1 MISISHPLQRLL
13 RRRLRQA
20 LPSRRISR
28 ILWRTRFRAGTNP
41 RTLLTLIPNTPMK
54 RILFSLLAL
63 FALAACS
70 QNDVEE
76 ASADRYFKADHI
88 TVGFENDDTR
98 IQLYNGKSVWNAEDR
113 VSVFYRSFDNL
124 KWVFLGEDG
133 DRNGE
138 LELEEGTIGK
148 QVMNDIVVVYPYS
161 ENYLLNLS
169 TRTVEAQVSAQQNY
183 LADSYDPASNL
194 MIACNEDRN
203 FVLKNVFGWLKV
215 ELTGEG
221 QNVQK
226 LTLRGNDGEILAGYV
241 AVAFDDAAAEF
252 VGTSLA
258 EPDNDNEV
266 GGSLDFSSSSS
277 DSITLRCSGVELSSE
292 ACAFYIALV
301 PQTFEK
307 GITVEVKCRGY
318 EPMVLSTDDA
328 VEIKRNHI
336 KPMAVVEFEAEE
348 SNETDVPNN
357 EIWYTATEQIWPNYV
372 DDFDAAL
379 VDNYY
384 NSATGEG
391 VLVFDGEL
399 TRIANWS
406 FEYMYSLT
414 SVTLPNGI
422 LDISYGA
429 FMGCDNLQN
438 VVIPDSVEVI
448 NHQAFCGCRSLCE
461 IKLPE
466 NLRIVG
472 YAAFGSCG
480 FKSVNIPSGIEEF
493 NVEVFG
499 ACGNLERFEGD
510 LVSEDGRCVVINET
524 LYSFAP
530 AGLTS
535 YTTPAGVKKIEF
547 RAFIYCGNLEEITV
561 SDGVE
566 MITDEA
572 FSSCASLRKVT
583 IADSVEQFGNGVF
596 WGCPSLEEVDYK
608 YVSEDGRSVV
618 IDGRLIAAATAGLSE
633 YVIPE
638 EATIIGSYALS
649 ANDITSIILHDNIY
663 VIEDFGFESC
673 MFSSITLPANLTYL
687 GYGAFNY
694 CLNLSDVYCT
704 ATTPPS
710 MGGMLFGYNSQNRN
724 IYVPLESLEDY
735 KTADGWREFA
745 SCIIGYDSETGETVM
760 PTINLGIC
768 GTITDWGDSG
778 IPDIAMEYLEERNL
792 YVAYG
797 VELTIDD
804 RFKLRADNTWQ
815 GLYNI
820 GLSWENNGRSV
831 SVNSAIQLVNS
842 PDSQDIFIAA
852 GGRFDI
858 YINLD
863 TMTLYFMASG
873 VDPDEAIL
881 KGDSIGL
888 CGTMNDWGSYLDLE
902 MTYLEDRGLWAY
914 YGIELD
920 VDDEFKL
927 RWNNNWDRHYGRYSY
942 DAISPNSY
950 ALLQDGSSEN
960 LRVSQWGCYD
970 IYFDEDAR
978 LMYVMESGVDP
989 DEAVEDSED
998 VNNEEMWVSM
1008 GYGKYMD
1015 DFFWVVVDDASLAGN
1030 MAEVEFQQHAS
1041 NPNRIRVV
1049 NPLSADVIYQLYGVV
1064 PDWYW
1069 WNGVDTYL
1077 EFDISDPSNV
1087 QLVNTTFSLGFQL
1100 NFGEWREM
1108 YFVSL
1113 YRDNIKLENGIISFT
1128 PQSVGFCYFD
1138 NGELTGWYANQY
1150 GMLQYALPGYEFK
1163 DYRFSAEYVG
1173 SDENNIAYFDM
1184 KVGKDIDKY
1193 AVAVVEGD
1201 ANADIV
1207 VQAIIDGTAENII
1220 EFSGDQTDV
1229 NIELAPGLYTLVVVA
1244 YSNGEPVNSLSI
1256 VFFHEGDG
1264 SFEALELDVEFKVD
1278 IVANF
1283 FPEDWEAFNEQY
1295 PGWYCFGFTVTA
1307 DRPGYVR
1314 SVRVANCAYDEAHID
1329 GAEISNQR
1337 IEEILAKYGVTY
1349 PGNMAQG
1356 GVYAHVLK
1364 SSIRECIVM
1373 AIDTYYKTT
1382 QYYHLDYDVPA
1393 QPEARGAAT
1402 YATLKSVVYNE
1413 KAATKSSVK
1422 QNSMLTSKPN
1432 LSNIV
1437 RF

>member
-1 MISISHPLQRLL
+1 
-13 RRRLRQA
+13 
-20 LPSRRISR
+20 
-28 ILWRTRFRAGTNP
+28 
-41 RTLLTLIPNTPMK
+41 MK

-76 ASADRYFKADHI
+76 ASADRYFKTDHI
-88 TVGFENDDTR
+88 TVGFENEDTR

-138 LELEEGTIGK
+138 LELEEGSIGK

-183 LADSYDPASNL
+183 LLDSYDPASNL

-252 VGTSLA
+252 VGTSFV

-372 DDFDAAL
+372 DDFDATL
-379 VDNYY
+379 INNYY
-384 NSATGEG
+384 DGSTGEG
-391 VLVFDGEL
+391 GLVFDGPI
-399 TRIANWS
+399 TFIPVGAFAHNN
-406 FEYMYSLT
+406 SLT
-414 SVTLPNGI
+414 GITIPNSVQTIGEYAFSYSEYLSNVIIPEGVTSIYNRAFNWCPSIEYINIPESVTYIGDAAFYGCHGLKHIDGKHASADGLSLIIDGTLVTFAIGSGATEYTIPDNVKVIGVSAFDYCHSLRSVTLQEGI
-422 LDISYGA
+422 THIMSCAFASCDRIETMHIPESVIDIAGTA
-429 FMGCDNLQN
+429 FAYC
-438 VVIPDSVEVI
+438 I
-448 NHQAFCGCRSLCE
+448 SLR
-461 IKLPE
+461 KFT
-466 NLRIVG
+466 G
-472 YAAFGSCG
+472 KFA
-480 FKSVNIPSGIEEF
+480 
-493 NVEVFG
+493 
-499 ACGNLERFEGD
+499 
-510 LVSEDGRCVVINET
+510 SEDGRCLIIDNKLT
-524 LYSFAP
+524 SFAAADLYEYSIPENVTVIGNSAFADRDRPYIITIP
-530 AGLTS
+530 ASVTS
-535 YTTPAGVKKIEF
+535 IEYA
-547 RAFIYCGNLEEITV
+547 AFDYCYSLVSIYC
-561 SDGVE
+561 
-566 MITDEA
+566 
-572 FSSCASLRKVT
+572 K
-583 IADSVEQFGNGVF
+583 
-596 WGCPSLEEVDYK
+596 
-608 YVSEDGRSVV
+608 
-618 IDGRLIAAATAGLSE
+618 
-633 YVIPE
+633 
-638 EATIIGSYALS
+638 
-649 ANDITSIILHDNIY
+649 
-663 VIEDFGFESC
+663 
-673 MFSSITLPANLTYL
+673 
-687 GYGAFNY
+687 
-694 CLNLSDVYCT
+694 
-704 ATTPPS
+704 ATTPPAI
-710 MGGMLFGYNSQNRN
+710 GDLAFNSHPEERL
-724 IYVPLESLEDY
+724 IYVPVESLDAY
-735 KTADGWREFA
+735 LNADGWRDYA
-745 SCIIGYDSETGETVM
+745 DAILGYDFETGEITK
-760 PTINLGIC
+760 PIINLGVC
-768 GTITDWGDSG
+768 GTMTGWGDEL
-778 IPDIAMEYLEERNL
+778 DIAMEYLEDRNL

-797 VELTIDD
+797 IELTTDD
-804 RFKLRADNTWQ
+804 RFKLRSNNDWY
-815 GLYNI
+815 GRYNI
-820 GLSWENNGRSV
+820 GSSYNGYV
-831 SVNSAIQLVNS
+831 AYPNFLTEVINGL
-842 PDSQDIFIAA
+842 DSQDIYVAES
-852 GGRFDI
+852 GTYDI

-863 TMTLYFMASG
+863 TMELYFMVEG
-873 VDPDEAIL
+873 TDPDTAS
-881 KGDSIGL
+881 D
-888 CGTMNDWGSYLDLE
+888 
-902 MTYLEDRGLWAY
+902 
-914 YGIELD
+914 IE
-920 VDDEFKL
+920 
-927 RWNNNWDRHYGRYSY
+927 N
-942 DAISPNSY
+942 
-950 ALLQDGSSEN
+950 
-960 LRVSQWGCYD
+960 
-970 IYFDEDAR
+970 
-978 LMYVMESGVDP
+978 
-989 DEAVEDSED
+989 VE
-998 VNNEEMWVSM
+998 WISM
-1008 GYGKYMD
+1008 GYGTYVD
-1015 DFFWVVVDDASLAGN
+1015 DFFWVIVGDSSLVGA
-1030 MAEVEFQQHAS
+1030 MAEVEFQQHPY

-1049 NPLSADVIYQLYGVV
+1049 NPFSEDVIYQMYGVV
-1064 PDWYW
+1064 PSWYS

-1077 EFDISDPSNV
+1077 EFNISDPNNVRLESNQV
-1087 QLVNTTFSLGFQL
+1087 PLGFQL
-1100 NFGEWREM
+1100 
-1108 YFVSL
+1108 YFDDWLDVYLTSFDT
-1113 YRDNIKLENGIISFT
+1113 YNIKLEDGIISFT
-1128 PQSVGFCYFD
+1128 QQSIGLTFFI
-1138 NGELTGWYANQY
+1138 NNELNGWYANMY
-1150 GMLQYALPGYEFK
+1150 ACMQYALPGYDPK
-1163 DYRFSAEYVG
+1163 DYRFKAEYTG

-1193 AVAVVEGD
+1193 AVAVVKGD
-1201 ANADIV
+1201 ANVDIV
-1207 VQAIIDGTAENII
+1207 AQAIIDGTAENII
-1220 EFSGDQTDV
+1220 EYSGDQQ
-1229 NIELAPGLYTLVVVA
+1229 NIEIELTPDIYTFVA
-1244 YSNGEPVNSLSI
+1244 VPYSNGEPLSPLRI
-1256 VFFHEGDG
+1256 AYINFFHEGDG

-1307 DRPGYVR
+1307 DRPGYVK

-1349 PGNMAQG
+1349 PGNIAQG